1 MLKFSDI
8 MCDDSRAREGA
19 SLCRKAIFIWA
30 VREKGM
36 FELLSSDL
44 YPFSLNRYDI

>member
-1 MLKFSDI
+1 M
-8 MCDDSRAREGA
+8 DSRAREGA

-36 FELLSSDL
+36 FKLLPVLLDFHSNL
-44 YPFSLNRYDI
+44 LTRYDT